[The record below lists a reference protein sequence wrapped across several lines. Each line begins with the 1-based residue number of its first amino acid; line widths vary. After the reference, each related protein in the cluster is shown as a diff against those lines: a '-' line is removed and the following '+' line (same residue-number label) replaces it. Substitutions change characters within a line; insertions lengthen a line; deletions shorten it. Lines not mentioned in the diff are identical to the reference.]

1 MSVRFVI
8 ADSSDPILLDG
19 IGNIVAHALEKLLD
33 RETRTTFLGHVQRGG
48 IPTPFDRMLGTRF
61 GAHAVGAVV
70 VGESDVM
77 VRLRGQLV
85 ETVPLAEAI
94 AKLRRVEPDG
104 DLVRTARSLRTT
116 FGD

>member
-1 MSVRFVI
+1 
-8 ADSSDPILLDG
+8 
-19 IGNIVAHALEKLLD
+19 
-33 RETRTTFLGHVQRGG
+33 
-48 IPTPFDRMLGTRF
+48 
-61 GAHAVGAVV
+61 
-70 VGESDVM
+70 M

-85 ETVPLAEAI
+85 ETVPLADAI